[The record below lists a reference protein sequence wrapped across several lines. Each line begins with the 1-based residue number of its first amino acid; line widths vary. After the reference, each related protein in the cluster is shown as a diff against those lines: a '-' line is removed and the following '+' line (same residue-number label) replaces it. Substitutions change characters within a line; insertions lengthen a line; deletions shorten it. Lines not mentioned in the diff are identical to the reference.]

1 MVIKIQL
8 KVQAM
13 ELPVVII
20 MFLVMEMG
28 LRVEKIIYGVITME
42 QQEILMQLKAR
53 AMELLEIT
61 ME

>member
-1 MVIKIQL
+1 
-8 KVQAM
+8 M

-42 QQEILMQLKAR
+42 QKEILMQLKAR

>member
-28 LRVEKIIYGVITME
+28 LRVEKIIYGVIT
-42 QQEILMQLKAR
+42 I
-53 AMELLEIT
+53 
-61 ME
+61 